1 MAATPHR
8 KNKAPNILGDWD
20 DVRFFLAVAKTGSF
34 SAAATQLNTK
44 QTTVGRRIQALERR
58 LGAKLFDRHR
68 HGMEVTPAARG
79 VLMQAE
85 SMMSNATS
93 IERHL
98 AGLDREMAGIVR
110 VAATEGLAANW
121 LVPRLSELRRI
132 HADIVV
138 QVIVGDQVLDLATRQ
153 ADLAIRYFRP
163 TSNQLVAA
171 RVGQFNMS
179 IFAAPSYV
187 EQYGMPQ
194 RLEDLSEH
202 HIVDHTTL
210 HSLSVMKA
218 WSEVVERSTSIVL
231 RTNSSYAALE
241 AVKVGYGLSVFPD
254 YVMKAS
260 NILRAPIELNISR
273 DVWLVSHEETNK
285 GIRIRTVI
293 DYVRERFRQD
303 EREWFSLTPHRA
315 ALAVS

>member
-1 MAATPHR
+1 MTVITPR
-8 KNKAPNILGDWD
+8 KSKVPNILGDWD

-79 VLMQAE
+79 VLVQAE
-85 SMMSNATS
+85 SMLSNATS

-98 AGLDREMAGIVR
+98 AGLDREMSGVVR
-110 VAATEGLAANW
+110 VAATEGLAAQW
-121 LVPRLSELRRI
+121 LVPRLTELRRI
-132 HADIVV
+132 HSDILV

-153 ADLAIRYFRP
+153 ADLAIRFFRP

-171 RVGQFNMS
+171 RVGQFSMS
-179 IFAAPSYV
+179 IFAAPAYI

-194 RLEDLSEH
+194 RFDDLRSH

-210 HSLSVMKA
+210 HSLPAMKP
-218 WSEVVERSTSIVL
+218 WTEVVEHSPNVVL
-231 RTNSSYAALE
+231 RTNSSHSAIE
-241 AVKVGYGLSVFPD
+241 AVKAAWGISVFPS
-254 YVMKAS
+254 YVSKTMNLIA
-260 NILRAPIELNISR
+260 APIELNITR
-273 DVWLVSHEETNK
+273 DIWLVSHEETNK
-285 GIRIRTVI
+285 GARIRAVI
-293 DYVRERFRQD
+293 DYIRDKFRQD
-303 EREWFSLTPHRA
+303 EREWFSLSSTRPMA
-315 ALAVS
+315 AA

>member
-1 MAATPHR
+1 MVTSAPR
-8 KNKAPNILGDWD
+8 KNKVPNILGDWD

-79 VLMQAE
+79 VLVQAE
-85 SMMSNATS
+85 SMMSNATA

-110 VAATEGLAANW
+110 VAATEGLAAQW
-121 LVPRLSELRRI
+121 LVPRLSELRRR
-132 HADIVV
+132 HSDIVV

-171 RVGQFNMS
+171 RVGQFSMS
-179 IFAAPSYV
+179 IFASPAYI
-187 EQYGMPQ
+187 EQYGLPQ
-194 RLEDLSEH
+194 HIDDLRAH
-202 HIVDHTTL
+202 HIIDHTTL
-210 HSLSVMKA
+210 HNLPTMKP
-218 WSEVVERSTSIVL
+218 WSEIVERSPSVVL
-231 RTNSSYAALE
+231 RTNSSHSAME
-241 AVKVGYGLSVFPD
+241 AVKAAWGLSIFPS
-254 YVMKAS
+254 YSSRTTNLVEV
-260 NILRAPIELNISR
+260 PISLNIVR
-273 DVWLVSHEETNK
+273 DIWLVSHEETNK
-285 GIRIRTVI
+285 GARIRAVI
-293 DYVRERFRQD
+293 DYIREQFRQD
-303 EREWFSLTPHRA
+303 ERDWFSPSPRSASMVA
-315 ALAVS
+315 A

>member
-1 MAATPHR
+1 
-8 KNKAPNILGDWD
+8 
-20 DVRFFLAVAKTGSF
+20 
-34 SAAATQLNTK
+34 
-44 QTTVGRRIQALERR
+44 
-58 LGAKLFDRHR
+58 
-68 HGMEVTPAARG
+68 
-79 VLMQAE
+79 
-85 SMMSNATS
+85 
-93 IERHL
+93 
-98 AGLDREMAGIVR
+98 
-110 VAATEGLAANW
+110 
-121 LVPRLSELRRI
+121 
-132 HADIVV
+132 
-138 QVIVGDQVLDLATRQ
+138 
-153 ADLAIRYFRP
+153 
-163 TSNQLVAA
+163 
-171 RVGQFNMS
+171 MS

-254 YVMKAS
+254 YVMKGS
-260 NILRAPIELNISR
+260 NILRAPIELNIAR